1 MVALLFCLRLACR
14 ETVFTPST
22 LAGMSW
28 SWVLEVLDS
37 EDRLVGSGGIPKAF
51 HTAISNKLALSDSKH
66 CTGLKRIHIL
76 CLFRNRG
83 KIISSKKL
91 IHVYARETKQ
101 TVQDIFWMIE
111 VGQNFTTVCSIS
123 GLHLLAD
130 GSQIPYS
137 MKYKNMLDH
146 TGTGS
151 FKVSYLRVLDSK

>member
-66 CTGLKRIHIL
+66 CTARKQFVNVCKSLKNTIYGLKRIHIL

-123 GLHLLAD
+123 GLHLLTR
-130 GSQIPYS
+130 
-137 MKYKNMLDH
+137 KN
-146 TGTGS
+146 S
-151 FKVSYLRVLDSK
+151 RPRS